1 MGDVIVRATA
11 SEGNIR
17 AFAAYTK
24 DTAETARMAHD
35 LSPVA
40 AAALGRTLTASAM
53 MAVMMKGDDDLVT
66 LQIRGDGPMK
76 GLTVT
81 ANAPEPDSGLVK
93 VKGYAL
99 VPDIILPAKV
109 HEGPSGAVSK
119 LDVGG
124 ALGNG
129 TLYVIKDLGLKDP
142 YVGQVEL
149 VTGEIAE
156 DIAYYYAVSEQ
167 VPSAV
172 GLGVLME
179 KNNTVKHAGGFMIQ
193 LMPGADEKIISDL
206 ESRLSSMPTVTTLL
220 DEGLTAS
227 DMLSMILEGYDVEFT
242 DENPVKFSCNC
253 NRERVQKALISLG
266 KEELS
271 SMIKEGKDIEMKCSF
286 CNKAYTFSPD
296 EMRTLLQEAR
306 ID

>member
-11 SEGNIR
+11 AKGNIR

-24 DTAETARMAHD
+24 DTAEAARMAHD

-76 GLTVT
+76 GITVT

-99 VPDIILPAKV
+99 VPDVILPAKV

-129 TLYVIKDLGLKDP
+129 TLYVVKDLGLKDP

-206 ESRLSSMPTVTTLL
+206 EARLSSMPTVTTLL

-253 NRERVQKALISLG
+253 SRERVQKALISLG

-271 SMIKEGKDIEMKCSF
+271 SMINEGKDIEMKCSF

>member
-1 MGDVIVRATA
+1 MDDVIVRATA
-11 SEGNIR
+11 ADGNIR
-17 AFAAYTK
+17 AFAAYTRGV
-24 DTAETARMAHD
+24 AETARKSHD

-40 AAALGRTLTASAM
+40 CAALGRTLTAASM
-53 MAVMMKGDDDLVT
+53 MAVMMKGDDDLIT
-66 LQIRGDGPMK
+66 LQIKGDGPMK
-76 GLTVT
+76 GITVT
-81 ANAPEPDSGLVK
+81 ANAPDPVNRAVA
-93 VKGYAL
+93 VKGYVA
-99 VPDIILPAKV
+99 VPNVMLPAKV
-109 HEGPSGAVSK
+109 HEGPSGSVSK

-124 ALGNG
+124 AIGQG
-129 TLYVIKDLGLKDP
+129 ILYVIKDLGLKDP

-156 DIAYYYAVSEQ
+156 DIAYYYVASEQ

-206 ESRLSSMPTVTTLL
+206 EARLSQMPSVTALL
-220 DEGLTAS
+220 DKGMSTS
-227 DMLSMILEGYDVEFT
+227 DMLSMILDGYDIEFT
-242 DENPVKFSCNC
+242 DENPVSFSCNC
-253 NRERVQKALISLG
+253 DRARVQKALISLG
-266 KEELS
+266 EKELTA
-271 SMIKEGKDIEMKCSF
+271 MIEEGKDIEMKCSF

-296 EMRTLLQEAR
+296 EMAKLLANAH